1 MNPISFFLKKQ
12 FEIEDKIQ
20 HLLKDIQDM
29 VLRHQNAFEAYLE
42 DDWDKFENSQK
53 ELIRLEKE
61 LDQVGHQIQMSLLRE
76 ALMPDSRDDLLN
88 LLTKL
93 DEIPSKLK
101 HKLADMGLENPSLPD
116 ELTPNFKNMLQYTRQ
131 SLDALTHAV
140 DCLFSNLR
148 SVRLYVE
155 EVSRQESEVDRY
167 EKELLKDVFE
177 NQNLDLARQ
186 YQLKTIIK
194 ELGSISN
201 LAEDVGDAVLIIASK
216 LGT

>member
-42 DDWDKFENSQK
+42 DDWDRFEASQK

-101 HKLADMGLENPSLPD
+101 HQLADMGLEKPSLDFPSWDLWMHRERLWEERSFSRD
-116 ELTPNFKNMLQYTRQ
+116 EICSNFLKKK
-131 SLDALTHAV
+131 
-140 DCLFSNLR
+140 CER
-148 SVRLYVE
+148 SVE
-155 EVSRQESEVDRY
+155 TSWQWFSRIR
-167 EKELLKDVFE
+167 
-177 NQNLDLARQ
+177 
-186 YQLKTIIK
+186 
-194 ELGSISN
+194 
-201 LAEDVGDAVLIIASK
+201 
-216 LGT
+216 

>member
-29 VLRHQNAFEAYLE
+29 VLCHQNAFEAYLE
-42 DDWDKFENSQK
+42 NDLEQFKKNQN
-53 ELIRLEKE
+53 ELQRLEKE

-101 HKLADMGLENPSLPD
+101 HQLADMGLEKPSLPD
-116 ELTPNFKNMLQYTRQ
+116 ELNPHFKNMLQHTRQ

-155 EVSRQESEVDRY
+155 EISRQESEVDRY
-167 EKELLKDVFE
+167 EKELLKKVFE
-177 NQNLDLARQ
+177 NQHLDLAEQ

-194 ELGSISN
+194 DLGSISN
-201 LAEDVGDAVLIIASK
+201 LAEDVGDSTLIIASK
-216 LGT
+216 LGI

>member
-1 MNPISFFLKKQ
+1 M
-12 FEIEDKIQ
+12 
-20 HLLKDIQDM
+20 
-29 VLRHQNAFEAYLE
+29 
-42 DDWDKFENSQK
+42 
-53 ELIRLEKE
+53 
-61 LDQVGHQIQMSLLRE
+61 
-76 ALMPDSRDDLLN
+76 
-88 LLTKL
+88 
-93 DEIPSKLK
+93 
-101 HKLADMGLENPSLPD
+101 
-116 ELTPNFKNMLQYTRQ
+116 
-131 SLDALTHAV
+131 

-201 LAEDVGDAVLIIASK
+201 LAEDIGDAVLIIASK

>member
-1 MNPISFFLKKQ
+1 M
-12 FEIEDKIQ
+12 
-20 HLLKDIQDM
+20 
-29 VLRHQNAFEAYLE
+29 
-42 DDWDKFENSQK
+42 
-53 ELIRLEKE
+53 
-61 LDQVGHQIQMSLLRE
+61 
-76 ALMPDSRDDLLN
+76 
-88 LLTKL
+88 
-93 DEIPSKLK
+93 
-101 HKLADMGLENPSLPD
+101 
-116 ELTPNFKNMLQYTRQ
+116 
-131 SLDALTHAV
+131 

-177 NQNLDLARQ
+177 NQNLDLAKQ

>member
-42 DDWDKFENSQK
+42 DDWDKFKTSQK

-101 HKLADMGLENPSLPD
+101 HQLADMGLEKPSLPD

-131 SLDALTHAV
+131 SLDALTEI
-140 DCLFSNLR
+140 S
-148 SVRLYVE
+148 E
-155 EVSRQESEVDRY
+155 EWQIQGGLKNKLSDR
-167 EKELLKDVFE
+167 
-177 NQNLDLARQ
+177 
-186 YQLKTIIK
+186 KTQQ
-194 ELGSISN
+194 
-201 LAEDVGDAVLIIASK
+201 K
-216 LGT
+216 LSYLHRHFLE

>member
-1 MNPISFFLKKQ
+1 M
-12 FEIEDKIQ
+12 
-20 HLLKDIQDM
+20 
-29 VLRHQNAFEAYLE
+29 
-42 DDWDKFENSQK
+42 
-53 ELIRLEKE
+53 
-61 LDQVGHQIQMSLLRE
+61 
-76 ALMPDSRDDLLN
+76 
-88 LLTKL
+88 
-93 DEIPSKLK
+93 
-101 HKLADMGLENPSLPD
+101 
-116 ELTPNFKNMLQYTRQ
+116 
-131 SLDALTHAV
+131 

>member
-1 MNPISFFLKKQ
+1 M
-12 FEIEDKIQ
+12 
-20 HLLKDIQDM
+20 
-29 VLRHQNAFEAYLE
+29 
-42 DDWDKFENSQK
+42 
-53 ELIRLEKE
+53 
-61 LDQVGHQIQMSLLRE
+61 
-76 ALMPDSRDDLLN
+76 
-88 LLTKL
+88 
-93 DEIPSKLK
+93 
-101 HKLADMGLENPSLPD
+101 
-116 ELTPNFKNMLQYTRQ
+116 
-131 SLDALTHAV
+131 

-194 ELGSISN
+194 KLGSISN

>member
-1 MNPISFFLKKQ
+1 M
-12 FEIEDKIQ
+12 
-20 HLLKDIQDM
+20 
-29 VLRHQNAFEAYLE
+29 
-42 DDWDKFENSQK
+42 
-53 ELIRLEKE
+53 
-61 LDQVGHQIQMSLLRE
+61 
-76 ALMPDSRDDLLN
+76 
-88 LLTKL
+88 
-93 DEIPSKLK
+93 
-101 HKLADMGLENPSLPD
+101 
-116 ELTPNFKNMLQYTRQ
+116 
-131 SLDALTHAV
+131 

-201 LAEDVGDAVLIIASK
+201 LAEDVGDVVLIIASK

>member
-1 MNPISFFLKKQ
+1 MC
-12 FEIEDKIQ
+12 
-20 HLLKDIQDM
+20 
-29 VLRHQNAFEAYLE
+29 
-42 DDWDKFENSQK
+42 
-53 ELIRLEKE
+53 IR
-61 LDQVGHQIQMSLLRE
+61 D
-76 ALMPDSRDDLLN
+76 
-88 LLTKL
+88 
-93 DEIPSKLK
+93 
-101 HKLADMGLENPSLPD
+101 
-116 ELTPNFKNMLQYTRQ
+116 
-131 SLDALTHAV
+131 
-140 DCLFSNLR
+140 
-148 SVRLYVE
+148 RLYVE

>member
-1 MNPISFFLKKQ
+1 MGS
-12 FEIEDKIQ
+12 E
-20 HLLKDIQDM
+20 M
-29 VLRHQNAFEAYLE
+29 C
-42 DDWDKFENSQK
+42 
-53 ELIRLEKE
+53 IR
-61 LDQVGHQIQMSLLRE
+61 D
-76 ALMPDSRDDLLN
+76 
-88 LLTKL
+88 
-93 DEIPSKLK
+93 
-101 HKLADMGLENPSLPD
+101 
-116 ELTPNFKNMLQYTRQ
+116 
-131 SLDALTHAV
+131 
-140 DCLFSNLR
+140 
-148 SVRLYVE
+148 RLYVE

>member
-1 MNPISFFLKKQ
+1 
-12 FEIEDKIQ
+12 
-20 HLLKDIQDM
+20 
-29 VLRHQNAFEAYLE
+29 
-42 DDWDKFENSQK
+42 
-53 ELIRLEKE
+53 
-61 LDQVGHQIQMSLLRE
+61 
-76 ALMPDSRDDLLN
+76 
-88 LLTKL
+88 
-93 DEIPSKLK
+93 
-101 HKLADMGLENPSLPD
+101 
-116 ELTPNFKNMLQYTRQ
+116 
-131 SLDALTHAV
+131 
-140 DCLFSNLR
+140 
-148 SVRLYVE
+148 

>member
-1 MNPISFFLKKQ
+1 
-12 FEIEDKIQ
+12 
-20 HLLKDIQDM
+20 
-29 VLRHQNAFEAYLE
+29 
-42 DDWDKFENSQK
+42 
-53 ELIRLEKE
+53 
-61 LDQVGHQIQMSLLRE
+61 
-76 ALMPDSRDDLLN
+76 
-88 LLTKL
+88 
-93 DEIPSKLK
+93 
-101 HKLADMGLENPSLPD
+101 
-116 ELTPNFKNMLQYTRQ
+116 
-131 SLDALTHAV
+131 
-140 DCLFSNLR
+140 LR

-167 EKELLKDVFE
+167 EKKLLKNVFE

>member
-42 DDWDKFENSQK
+42 DDWDRFEASQK

-88 LLTKL
+88 L
-93 DEIPSKLK
+93 
-101 HKLADMGLENPSLPD
+101 SLIHISEP
-116 ELTPNFKNMLQYTRQ
+116 TR
-131 SLDALTHAV
+131 
-140 DCLFSNLR
+140 LR
-148 SVRLYVE
+148 
-155 EVSRQESEVDRY
+155 
-167 EKELLKDVFE
+167 
-177 NQNLDLARQ
+177 
-186 YQLKTIIK
+186 
-194 ELGSISN
+194 
-201 LAEDVGDAVLIIASK
+201 
-216 LGT
+216 

>member
-1 MNPISFFLKKQ
+1 
-12 FEIEDKIQ
+12 
-20 HLLKDIQDM
+20 
-29 VLRHQNAFEAYLE
+29 
-42 DDWDKFENSQK
+42 
-53 ELIRLEKE
+53 
-61 LDQVGHQIQMSLLRE
+61 
-76 ALMPDSRDDLLN
+76 
-88 LLTKL
+88 
-93 DEIPSKLK
+93 
-101 HKLADMGLENPSLPD
+101 
-116 ELTPNFKNMLQYTRQ
+116 
-131 SLDALTHAV
+131 